1 MEKIRDSKKNI
12 SLFFSFLV
20 LDKMSE
26 QINSQELLNR
36 ICIMIV
42 SIESLY
48 EEMSQINMS
57 RFEWEDFLNWYEE
70 AMNFLRE

>member
-12 SLFFSFLV
+12 SLFFCFLV